1 MSVIYYPLVIC
12 QGDINQADIRKIFIQ
27 ALIYSLHMT
36 HCTSLFSWADN
47 TEALLTA
54 YFFLCLEVFKA
65 FLSLAVNHSLAC
77 RYILYT
83 HAYSASALL
92 ITCLSVHV
100 FASFILE
107 CHFHDW
113 KRKSKPVS
121 CLPHPKFL
129 VKFPAASISTA

>member
-12 QGDINQADIRKIFIQ
+12 QGDINQADIRKIFTQ

-65 FLSLAVNHSLAC
+65 FLSLVVNHSPVC

-83 HAYSASALL
+83 HADSASALL
-92 ITCLSVHV
+92 ITWLSVHIC
-100 FASFILE
+100 SSLEPE
-107 CHFHDW
+107 CHFSD
-113 KRKSKPVS
+113 
-121 CLPHPKFL
+121 
-129 VKFPAASISTA
+129 

>member
-65 FLSLAVNHSLAC
+65 FLSLAVNHSLVC

-92 ITCLSVHV
+92 IALLNIHV
-100 FASFILE
+100 FSSLALP
-107 CHFHDW
+107 CHFCYY
-113 KRKSKPVS
+113 KRKHKTIKVS
-121 CLPHPKFL
+121 HIL
-129 VKFPAASISTA
+129 SSY